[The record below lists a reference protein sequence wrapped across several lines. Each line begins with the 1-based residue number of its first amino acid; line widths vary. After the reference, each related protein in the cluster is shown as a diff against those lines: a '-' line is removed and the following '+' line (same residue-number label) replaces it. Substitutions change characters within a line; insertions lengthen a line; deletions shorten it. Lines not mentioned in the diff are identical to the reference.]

1 MKWQSAI
8 SRALRDL
15 RVEEARAAKELDA
28 IRQRIAALSKLG
40 GGGGGASAGKGA
52 KRVLSPAAREA
63 IAKAA
68 RKRWAKYRAD
78 KAKNG

>member
-1 MKWQSAI
+1 M
-8 SRALRDL
+8 RDL

-28 IRQRIAALSKLG
+28 IRQRIAALGKLG
-40 GGGGGASAGKGA
+40 GGGGGSAGKVV

-78 KAKNG
+78 KAKRG

>member
-1 MKWQSAI
+1 M
-8 SRALRDL
+8 RDL
-15 RVEEARAAKELDA
+15 RVEEARAAKELAA
-28 IRQRIAALSKLG
+28 IRTRIAALSKLG
-40 GGGGGASAGKGA
+40 GSGGGGGAGKTV

-68 RKRWAKYRAD
+68 RRRWAKYRAE

>member
-1 MKWQSAI
+1 M
-8 SRALRDL
+8 RDL

-28 IRQRIAALSKLG
+28 IRTRIAQLSKIGG
-40 GGGGGASAGKGA
+40 GGGGGAAGKTV

-63 IAKAA
+63 IARAA